1 MNSTKLKNI
10 TFLQIMKFF
19 KWSRWYHICFFDK
32 PFFRTQSFRAFQTEA
47 FFRMKLIYGFIL
59 MIQINFFKLS
69 GAHGVIYMTVGYQD
83 F

>member
-32 PFFRTQSFRAFQTEA
+32 PFFRTQSLRAFQTEA
-47 FFRMKLIYGFIL
+47 FFRMKLIYGFIPHDR
-59 MIQINFFKLS
+59 I
-69 GAHGVIYMTVGYQD
+69 IYDIYEEVVEVYILEVEGPTL
-83 F
+83 